1 MQKLFTI
8 EELALY
14 NGTDDSLPILL
25 GILGSVFDVTKG
37 KSHYG
42 AGGGYNHFAGRCLP
56 CICFWKFY
64 RRWTYRFIAR
74 FIQHRG
80 NDVFPLPFQGYDS
93 YPSSF
98 EVFMIIDRII
108 DLLHID
114 PKIERTFRQWRR
126 QASQRRTEEMNFES
140 PDQGNRA
147 NPVQNPADDR
157 DRALR
162 QYVMPMFHD
171 LNPGIRRLKIE
182 AQQF

>member
-1 MQKLFTI
+1 INSSQVFHLVISNIFFLVYFMQKLFTV

-25 GILGSVFDVTKG
+25 GILGSVFDVTKE

-98 EVFMIIDRII
+98 EETEYPKLPQPRTKQKRGEKLAKTRDKPVNKGETSKNEGRF
-108 DLLHID
+108 LL
-114 PKIERTFRQWRR
+114 FC
-126 QASQRRTEEMNFES
+126 SQ
-140 PDQGNRA
+140 
-147 NPVQNPADDR
+147 
-157 DRALR
+157 
-162 QYVMPMFHD
+162 
-171 LNPGIRRLKIE
+171 I
-182 AQQF
+182 